1 MGGQEAA
8 SVKKRAARKKHR
20 QGGNSRSLAKRKLT
34 QQSEV
39 ARDRALHVV
48 AAMRRD
54 PSLSLSRA
62 AKLEGVKPETVK
74 KHFSSSLRMRAGK
87 FTVMK
92 SDRHGATLYLPDA
105 HGNPVPLRTR
115 SSKERKEASSYLRDL
130 GRYLR
135 GQKNA
140 LAKWHGKK
148 IGGVDLVTA
157 GRTIV
162 AMEPAL
168 SEFSLYRALNG
179 GAA

>member
-1 MGGQEAA
+1 M
-8 SVKKRAARKKHR
+8 
-20 QGGNSRSLAKRKLT
+20 
-34 QQSEV
+34 
-39 ARDRALHVV
+39 HVL

-54 PSLSLSRA
+54 EHLSLSKA
-62 AKLEGVKPETVK
+62 AKLEGVKSETVRK
-74 KHFSSSLRMRAGK
+74 YFPSALTRSHGRIRASK
-87 FTVMK
+87 NDRYSATV
-92 SDRHGATLYLPDA
+92 YLPDRY
-105 HGNPVPLRTR
+105 GNPVEVATR
-115 SSKERKEASSYLRDL
+115 SSKERKRASQYLRDL

-140 LAKWHGKK
+140 LSRWHGKK
-148 IGGVDLVTA
+148 IAGVELVTA

>member
-1 MGGQEAA
+1 M
-8 SVKKRAARKKHR
+8 KRRIVRKKQRHN
-20 QGGNSRSLAKRKLT
+20 GNSRSLLNLHLGQR
-34 QQSEV
+34 SEF

-54 PSLSLSRA
+54 PTLSLSEA

-74 KHFSSSLRMRAGK
+74 KYFSSSLRKVAWK
-87 FTVMK
+87 FTVTK
-92 SDRHGATLYLPDA
+92 SDRYSATLYVPDA
-105 HGNPVPLRTR
+105 RGNPVPLPTR
-115 SSKERKEASSYLRDL
+115 SSKERRQASNYLRDL

-148 IGGVDLVTA
+148 IAGVELVTA
-157 GRTIV
+157 GRTVV
-162 AMEPAL
+162 ALEPAL
-168 SEFSLYRALNG
+168 SEFSLYRAVNG

>member
-1 MGGQEAA
+1 MR
-8 SVKKRAARKKHR
+8 KRAVRTRRHH
-20 QGGNSRSLAKRKLT
+20 GGNSRGFVVRKLT
-34 QQSEV
+34 QRSEF

-54 PSLSLSRA
+54 PNLSLSQA
-62 AKLEGVKPETVK
+62 ARLEGVKPETVK
-74 KHFSSSLRMRAGK
+74 KHFSSSLRKVAGK
-87 FTVMK
+87 FTATK
-92 SDRHGATLYLPDA
+92 SDRHSATLYIPDA
-105 HGNPVPLRTR
+105 HGNPIPLTTR
-115 SSKERKEASSYLRDL
+115 SSKERRQASNYLRDL

-148 IGGVDLVTA
+148 IAGVDLLTA

-162 AMEPAL
+162 AIEPAL